1 LWDENA
7 ILDLE
12 RELDEAADAPLN
24 MGLLP
29 VQNMY
34 ATQGSLSSA
43 LRDAKRGLDFN
54 GANNCLEV
62 IDETE
67 VNDANELNKTR

>member
-1 LWDENA
+1 MWDENA

-24 MGLLP
+24 MGLIP

-34 ATQGSLSSA
+34 ST
-43 LRDAKRGLDFN
+43 
-54 GANNCLEV
+54 
-62 IDETE
+62 
-67 VNDANELNKTR
+67 